1 MANTNEPITKSETQ
15 INFTLTVSANDV
27 DPEKDNAKIKVVLD
41 FVPALNNGANSGLS
55 TFHANKV
62 HRLLNFISDRVI
74 KKVIE
79 QVYYDRDNERYEPSE
94 LPANFQSAIS
104 IYNKR
109 RDEKEKKEKENEKN
123 KTKSSDDYSHL
134 DLYERK
140 PDNGDTNCIECI
152 VNDFFND
159 PERPV
164 WDEETNVTRII
175 FEQKSPPSLTVESR
189 TIVNGD
195 KRPK

>member
-1 MANTNEPITKSETQ
+1 MANKNEPLTNSETR
-15 INFTLTVSANDV
+15 INFTLNVSANDL
-27 DPEKDNAKIKVVLD
+27 DPEDKNFKVKAVLD
-41 FVPALNNGANSGLS
+41 FVPAFSNGSNSGLS
-55 TFHANKV
+55 TFNANKV
-62 HRLLNFISDRVI
+62 HRLLTFISERVI

-79 QVYYDRDNERYEPSE
+79 QVYYDRENEKYVPETE
-94 LPANFQSAIS
+94 LPANFKKAKG
-104 IYNKR
+104 IYDKR
-109 RDEKEKKEKENEKN
+109 REEKEKNMK
-123 KTKSSDDYSHL
+123 KSNDDYSYL

-152 VNDFFND
+152 VNEFFDN
-159 PERPV
+159 PKRPV

-175 FEQKSPPSLTVESR
+175 FEQQSPPTLTVESR